1 MITGKNLL
9 PDDSVSW
16 WRSGKSAMEGDDD
29 NTDERATI
37 DHKTFYILCL
47 VLGIKNKK

>member
-29 NTDERATI
+29 NTDERSTV
-37 DHKTFYILCL
+37 DHKTFLYIMPS
-47 VLGIKNKK
+47 LGNQK